1 MASFVFSVVWYDDCL
16 LFFESFI
23 KIYGLLCFVMKNR
36 KNNHTINCG
45 FIFLLVRN
53 LRNKKKASK
62 NEEKVKE
69 ELIKSMVA
77 NNGLDSIDLSEKVN
91 RVTKYEEAASIV
103 KDHEKIYKNAKTEYN
118 LLSLQTRL
126 LF

>member
-1 MASFVFSVVWYDDCL
+1 MGRSAL
-16 LFFESFI
+16 LWKTEKS
-23 KIYGLLCFVMKNR
+23 
-36 KNNHTINCG
+36 NHTINCG

-53 LRNKKKASK
+53 LRNKKKANK

-77 NNGLDSIDLSEKVN
+77 SNGLDSIDLSEKVN
-91 RVTKYEEAASIV
+91 RVTKYEEAVSIV
-103 KDHEKIYKNAKTEYN
+103 KDHEKIDKNAKTEYN
-118 LLSLQTRL
+118 LLSLQTGL